1 MKKLRIKL
9 STPKDV
15 EEFVNIASKYD
26 YDIDLRSGVVYID
39 AKSFLGVMTMGLEKE
54 LDAHSVAIAELMA
67 EHEHGILETTSDKI
81 LIDFVTKSRSGV
93 DRKKL
98 QSAYPEVYDEV
109 KTVSKSRS
117 LKVSSETK

>member
-9 STPKDV
+9 ESPKDV

-54 LDAHSVAIAELMA
+54 LDVECAFEDDDFRHKVKKFAVA
-67 EHEHGILETTSDKI
+67 
-81 LIDFVTKSRSGV
+81 
-93 DRKKL
+93 
-98 QSAYPEVYDEV
+98 
-109 KTVSKSRS
+109 
-117 LKVSSETK
+117 